1 MILRELCD
9 SGWYSIVVMLP
20 SCRASNMQACLF
32 IGSHRLFGSILHPGW
47 LAVRKTWFG
56 TTSIEKEEGETVLSV
71 GSGLYRNVKDDA
83 DGERTS
89 HHFRILFVY

>member
-9 SGWYSIVVMLP
+9 SGVHNVVVVLP
-20 SCRASNMQACLF
+20 SCRANGGMACLLV
-32 IGSHRLFGSILHPGW
+32 GSHRLFGSVLYPGW
-47 LAVRKTWFG
+47 LAVQRTWFG
-56 TTSIEKEEGETVLSV
+56 TSHIGEGEGGGGLSV

-83 DGERTS
+83 DGKCTS